1 MKLTVGPLPPA
12 VYWRRRA
19 AVAGGLLALILLL
32 VYACSGSGSDANPG
46 SDGTKKTPTPGV
58 TYPSEEPE
66 GPADGSSPDSTSD
79 SGGSPGGESGGSSNG
94 GSAPDEQA
102 PQCEDSALSVAAKPV
117 RKKTPVGARL
127 KITLV
132 FTNISDA
139 PCKRDIGADEQEVR
153 LEQDDKR
160 LWSSDDCRPQRGSQ
174 VEVLRPN
181 QPVERFWVTWDGR
194 TSAPKCEGDRKVVGE
209 GTYQIVARLGGVKS
223 TPVTLKV
230 VATS

>member
-1 MKLTVGPLPPA
+1 MKLTVGPLPAA

-19 AVAGGLLALILLL
+19 AVAGALLALILLL
-32 VYACSGSGSDANPG
+32 VYACGGSGSDANPAG
-46 SDGTKKTPTPGV
+46 GGKPKPSPDV
-58 TYPSEEPE
+58 TYPDEEPDRS
-66 GPADGSSPDSTSD
+66 ADGTSPSDSTSD
-79 SGGSPGGESGGSSNG
+79 GGGSTGGEQGGSTSGGSAS
-94 GSAPDEQA
+94 DERA
-102 PQCEDSALSVAAKPV
+102 PQCEDSALSVAAKPE
-117 RKKTPVGARL
+117 RRETRVGDRL

-174 VEVLRPN
+174 VEVLHPN
-181 QPVERFWVTWDGR
+181 QPVERFWVTWDGK
-194 TSAPKCEGDRKVVGE
+194 TSAPKCKGDREVVGK